1 MAQKT
6 HYENLE
12 LPPTASADEIKK
24 SFRTLIAR
32 YHPDKVQHLGK
43 EFQDMAADRAAELT
57 EAYRILSDPGRRAEY
72 DRTLGAAPAA
82 APAPPAPEA
91 PRPSPPEQAPPA
103 AGRVPPYEPPR
114 PSGATKPPEPD
125 AAAKRAKADTST
137 YRQERQV
144 RDEYLRKATLSR
156 FRTAVS
162 AVGGYDET
170 QLRGF
175 EIAFIPKSKFLS
187 KNKNPRLLGRFL
199 SKVDGAAVAETWND
213 AGRWTS
219 EDVCVLLLGSS
230 LAPAR
235 ELATAIQEQKRRKG
249 ANVTLIP
256 VDARDW
262 AAHMP
267 TDAPDVAKNLLARL
281 KGGT

>member
-1 MAQKT
+1 VSQKT
-6 HYENLE
+6 HYDNLE
-12 LPPTASADEIKK
+12 LPQTATAEDIKK
-24 SFRTLIAR
+24 SFRALIAR

-57 EAYRILSDPGRRAEY
+57 EAYRILSDAGRRAEY
-72 DRTLGAAPAA
+72 DRVLGAAPVAAPSPGPSA
-82 APAPPAPEA
+82 APA
-91 PRPSPPEQAPPA
+91 APPPTPDRTA
-103 AGRVPPYEPPR
+103 AYEPPKPQTEDVPPR
-114 PSGATKPPEPD
+114 PREPGAPKDETGTFRE
-125 AAAKRAKADTST
+125 
-137 YRQERQV
+137 ERQV
-144 RDEYLRKATLSR
+144 RDEYLRKATLGR
-156 FRTAVS
+156 FRTAMT

-175 EIAFIPKSKFLS
+175 EIAFVPKSKFLS

-199 SKVDGAAVAETWND
+199 SRVDGSAVAETWAD
-213 AGRWTS
+213 AGKWTND
-219 EDVCVLLLGSS
+219 EVCVLLLGST

-235 ELATAIQEQKRRKG
+235 ELAIAIAEQRRRSRSK
-249 ANVTLIP
+249 VTLIP

-267 TDAPDVAKNLLARL
+267 TDAPDVAKMLLTRL

>member
-1 MAQKT
+1 VTVAQKT

-12 LPPTASADEIKK
+12 LPPTASAEEIKK
-24 SFRTLIAR
+24 SFRALIAR

-57 EAYRILSDPGRRAEY
+57 EAYRILSDAGRRADY
-72 DRTLGAAPAA
+72 DHALSAARAAPHPQPETA
-82 APAPPAPEA
+82 APPPPPKPEEHPSESPKRDA
-91 PRPSPPEQAPPA
+91 GHEPSRPPGETPGPGETDN
-103 AGRVPPYEPPR
+103 RTFKE
-114 PSGATKPPEPD
+114 
-125 AAAKRAKADTST
+125 
-137 YRQERQV
+137 ERQV
-144 RDEYLRKATLSR
+144 RDEYMRKATLSR

-162 AVGGYDET
+162 ALGGYDET

-175 EIAFIPKSKFLS
+175 EIAFVPKSKFLS

-199 SKVDGAAVAETWND
+199 SRVDGSAVAETWSE
-213 AGRWTS
+213 AGKWTS
-219 EDVCVLLLGSS
+219 DDVCVLLLGSS

-235 ELATAIQEQKRRKG
+235 ELATAIAEQRKKSRSK
-249 ANVTLIP
+249 VTLIP

-262 AAHMP
+262 AAHIP
-267 TDAPDVAKNLLARL
+267 TDAPDVAKSLLARL